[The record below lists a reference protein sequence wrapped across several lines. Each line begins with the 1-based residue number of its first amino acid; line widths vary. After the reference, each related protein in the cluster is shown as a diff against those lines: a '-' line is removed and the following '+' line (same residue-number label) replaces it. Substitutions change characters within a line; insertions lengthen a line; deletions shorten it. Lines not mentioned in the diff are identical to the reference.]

1 LVNYI
6 YTMDTDYIEAIGINE
21 EGQLYIKPCTKLFTL
36 IWRSA
41 TQVHWNDTECY
52 LYSPKPIE
60 WSYLDWYKHIVT
72 VIADECKL
80 IVVDDTL
87 WYNVDGELK
96 EQIIKF
102 NSEFERPV

>member
-1 LVNYI
+1 
-6 YTMDTDYIEAIGINE
+6 MDIDHIEAIGINE
-21 EGQLYIKPCTKLFTL
+21 QRQLYIKPCTKQFTL

-41 TQVHWNDTECY
+41 TQVHWNDKERY
-52 LYSPKPIE
+52 IYSPKPTE
-60 WSYLDWYKHIVT
+60 WSYMDWYKHLVM
-72 VIADECKL
+72 VIANEYNCKL

-87 WYNVDGELK
+87 WHNVNDELK